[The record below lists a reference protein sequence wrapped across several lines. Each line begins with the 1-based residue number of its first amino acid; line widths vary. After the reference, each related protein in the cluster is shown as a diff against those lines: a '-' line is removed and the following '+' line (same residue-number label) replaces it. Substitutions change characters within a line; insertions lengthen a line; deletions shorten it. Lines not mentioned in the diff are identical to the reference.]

1 MWFSAFV
8 PLFAAFLLMQ
18 SPQPAPAP
26 ATPQQA
32 SPQPPKSASE
42 SKAKDA
48 DRSPDEKLLRVKRIY
63 VDGFG
68 EDSIAKQIQATIID
82 SLNASKRFVV
92 TENKEKADAILRGT
106 GLEKTSQEVHA
117 HSEATAVGTAAGSQS
132 GSLSGSGGTI
142 SGSSSG
148 GFVAHSAAIED
159 SNFSTETINDA
170 RVAVRLV
177 DRDGDVI
184 WSTTQESKNAKYK
197 SSSTDVA
204 EKVVKRLLWDLEKLE
219 KKQAESSDAKSP
231 Q

>member
-1 MWFSAFV
+1 MWFSTLV
-8 PLFAAFLLMQ
+8 PLIAVFLLTQ
-18 SPQPAPAP
+18 SPQPAPTHP
-26 ATPQQA
+26 TGQQA
-32 SPQPPKSASE
+32 SPPPPKAASE
-42 SKAKDA
+42 SKTKDP
-48 DRSPDEKLLRVKRIY
+48 DLSPDEKLLHVKRIY
-63 VDGFG
+63 VDSFG

-92 TENKEKADAILRGT
+92 TENKEKADATLRGA
-106 GLEKTSQEVHA
+106 GLEKTSQETYA
-117 HSEATAVGTAAGSQS
+117 HSEATAVGTAAGSHS
-132 GSLSGSGGTI
+132 GSISGSGGTI

-159 SNFSTETINDA
+159 SNLSTETINDA

-219 KKQAESSDAKSP
+219 KKEAQPPASTSP
-231 Q
+231 R

>member
-1 MWFSAFV
+1 MWFSTFV

-18 SPQPAPAP
+18 SPQPVPPPA
-26 ATPQQA
+26 APQQA
-32 SPQPPKSASE
+32 SPQSPKGASE
-42 SKAKDA
+42 SKASKAKDA
-48 DRSPDEKLLRVKRIY
+48 KLSPDGKLLRVKRIY
-63 VDGFG
+63 VDSFG
-68 EDSIAKQIQATIID
+68 EDDIAKQIQATIID
-82 SLNASKRFVV
+82 SLNESKRFIV
-92 TENKEKADAILRGT
+92 TENKEKADAILRGA

-117 HSEATAVGTAAGSQS
+117 HSESTVAG
-132 GSLSGSGGTI
+132 
-142 SGSSSG
+142 
-148 GFVAHSAAIED
+148 SAAIED
-159 SNFSTETINDA
+159 SNLSTETIDGA

-219 KKQAESSDAKSP
+219 KKEAQPSATKSP

>member
-1 MWFSAFV
+1 
-8 PLFAAFLLMQ
+8 
-18 SPQPAPAP
+18 
-26 ATPQQA
+26 
-32 SPQPPKSASE
+32 
-42 SKAKDA
+42 
-48 DRSPDEKLLRVKRIY
+48 
-63 VDGFG
+63 VDSFG
-68 EDSIAKQIQATIID
+68 EDNIAKQIQATIID

-117 HSEATAVGTAAGSQS
+117 HSEGTAVGTAAGSHS
-132 GSLSGSGGTI
+132 GSFSGSGGTI

-148 GFVAHSAAIED
+148 GFVAHSAATED
-159 SNFSTETINDA
+159 SNLSTETVNDA
-170 RVAVRLV
+170 RAAVHLV

-219 KKQAESSDAKSP
+219 KKQAQSGDAKSP